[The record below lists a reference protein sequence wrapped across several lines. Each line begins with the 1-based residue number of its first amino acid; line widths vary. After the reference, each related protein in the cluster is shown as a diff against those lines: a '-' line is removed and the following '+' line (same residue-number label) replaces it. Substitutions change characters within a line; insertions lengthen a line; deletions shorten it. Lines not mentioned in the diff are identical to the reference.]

1 MNAITPNAK
10 TAAEWQRLDS
20 AHYLHPFTD
29 YVALRDSGARIIERG
44 EGVYLYDTDG
54 NAIIDGL
61 AGLGCVTIGYGDK
74 RLAKVAAAHMEQ
86 LSYCQSFFA
95 TSHPAAIELA
105 QKLTALVGRDLNHV
119 FYASSGSEANETNLK
134 LAWRYWSLLGKP
146 EKKLILARENAYHGS
161 TIATSSLCGIP
172 PFHTSGGDLPIANIR
187 HIPAPYHYLNG
198 AGETADEFGPIAA
211 SWLEDAIK
219 EAGAE
224 NVAAFFA
231 EPFQGA
237 GGVIIPPMTY
247 WAEVQR
253 ICQKY
258 DVLLIV
264 DEVVSGFGR
273 TGSWFGS
280 DHFDIAKPDMI
291 TLAKGIT
298 SGYVPLSASMI
309 SDRVAEPLIAKGGEW
324 YHGFTYSGHPV
335 ACAVALENIRIL
347 EDGVMDHARSVI
359 PAFAKHVESFADH
372 PLVGNVRSCG
382 LIGGMQLVSD
392 KGSKTLFDDAR
403 GVGQM
408 CSDIAS
414 RNGLAFRAIGDTMAL
429 MPPLII
435 TEDQLDTVFD
445 RARAALDETCTALK
459 AEGWTG

>member
-1 MNAITPNAK
+1 MTVMPDIET
-10 TAAEWQRLDS
+10 TSQWRSLDS

-29 YVALRDSGARIIERG
+29 YARLNATGARIIERG

-54 NAIIDGL
+54 NSIIDGL
-61 AGLGCVTIGYGDK
+61 AGLGCVTVGYGNKD
-74 RLAKVAAAHMEQ
+74 LARVAAEQ
-86 LSYCQSFFA
+86 IEKLSYCQSFFA
-95 TSHPAAIELA
+95 TSHPSAIALA
-105 QKLTALVGRDLNHV
+105 RKLCEILGRGLEHV
-119 FYASSGSEANETNLK
+119 FFASSGSEANETNLK
-134 LAWRYWSLLGKP
+134 LAWRYWALLGRP
-146 EKKLILARENAYHGS
+146 DKKLILARENSYHGS

-172 PFHTSGGDLPIANIR
+172 PFHTSGGDLPIPNIH
-187 HIPAPYHYLNG
+187 HIGAPYHYLNG
-198 AGETADEFGPIAA
+198 ADEGEEEFGIRAA
-211 SWLEDAIK
+211 SWLEDAILA
-219 EAGAE
+219 AGAN

-247 WAEVQR
+247 WAEIQR
-253 ICQKY
+253 ICSKY

-280 DHFDIAKPDMI
+280 DHFAIAKPDMV

-298 SGYVPLSASMI
+298 SGYVPLSAAMI
-309 SDRVAEPLIAKGGEW
+309 GEKVADTLMAKGGEW

-335 ACAVALENIRIL
+335 ACAVALENIRLL
-347 EDGVMDHARSVI
+347 EDGIMDHATSLVD
-359 PAFAKHVESFADH
+359 AFGTYVASLGDH
-372 PLVGNVRSCG
+372 PLVGNARSCG

-392 KGSKTLFDDAR
+392 KSDRTLFDPADEI
-403 GVGQM
+403 GQM

-435 TEDQLDTVFD
+435 TAGQLATVFD
-445 RARAALDETCTALK
+445 IARGALDETATILRK
-459 AEGWTG
+459 RGWHG